1 MLVAANQITMAE
13 NTTTE
18 LIRGLCEE
26 MQYAVDIH
34 FYAGKYT
41 VSVDETPHC
50 ISAEHES
57 LPMAILELYRKIE
70 EKEA

>member
-13 NTTTE
+13 HTTTA

-57 LPMAILELYRKIE
+57 LPMALIKLYEEIE
-70 EKEA
+70 KKSS